1 MFIVLVNAYVCFSI
15 DSLNYFHM
23 SGFSHRKFVIIFI
36 KLLAGTTYAKIL
48 LFLTNDLTYYVFHAQ
63 IH

>member
-1 MFIVLVNAYVCFSI
+1 
-15 DSLNYFHM
+15 M

-36 KLLAGTTYAKIL
+36 KLLARTTYAKIL

>member
-1 MFIVLVNAYVCFSI
+1 
-15 DSLNYFHM
+15 M